1 MSENNTP
8 TNDDASSSDSRPVLD
23 TSRAGRPHIPARVTP
38 GPSDPP
44 DSSGGSGGPPDSTGG
59 SGGPPHSGGGSG
71 GGAEPEQPREV
82 VIEVE
87 FVPEVEDIDAI
98 LAGINLPAHTGGP
111 SGETDFAN
119 VARTHGVS
127 DARPVFTREEVEEDR
142 ARRNAFRDSLLA
154 SAGPQVR
161 PGQLS
166 RLEQMP
172 PPRHY
177 VRLRFPP
184 GTSATAVITALEALP
199 QVNRAIVVPR
209 AAPPSFPT
217 DEMIGT
223 SGSDVDVDP
232 ETLLEKQWYLHRTRV
247 PQAWQHTLGKGVVII
262 DIDFGCRISH
272 REFVGQIERTH
283 NTFDG
288 TNNVTTGPEV
298 GHGTA
303 VLGIAGARSNGQ
315 GIAGYAP
322 KATLWAIQG
331 DTGTGPPLQTETP
344 WSDAIRF
351 AKNTDAG
358 GRRKVI
364 LVELETEKGG
374 NFEQLGSINEVIR
387 QAIAENCVVVVTAGN
402 GDRRVDLGD
411 SGAPFEPTG
420 SILVGATVFD
430 AQVNR
435 RADFSNYGDD
445 VVVSAPGDQVHD
457 VTCGPSGDNTYWNT
471 FGGTSGAAAKVAGTV
486 ALMLSVNRHL
496 SHDEV
501 RDILRTTGSNIITEA
516 DKPVGK
522 FLNAEAAVVEAL
534 NRLPN

>member
-1 MSENNTP
+1 
-8 TNDDASSSDSRPVLD
+8 
-23 TSRAGRPHIPARVTP
+23 
-38 GPSDPP
+38 
-44 DSSGGSGGPPDSTGG
+44 
-59 SGGPPHSGGGSG
+59 
-71 GGAEPEQPREV
+71 

-98 LAGINLPAHTGGP
+98 LAGINLPAPTGGP

-127 DARPVFTREEVEEDR
+127 DARPVFTREQVEEDR
-142 ARRNAFRDSLLA
+142 ARRNALRDSLLA
-154 SAGPQVR
+154 TPGPQVR

-166 RLEQMP
+166 RLEQMR

-184 GTSATAVITALEALP
+184 GTSTTAVITALKAVP
-199 QVNRAIVVPR
+199 QVKRAIVVPG

-232 ETLLEKQWYLHRTRV
+232 ATLLEKQWYLHRTRV
-247 PQAWQHTLGKGVVII
+247 PQAWQHTLGEGVVII
-262 DIDFGCRISH
+262 DVDFGCRISH
-272 REFVGQIERTH
+272 RELVGAIERTY
-283 NTFDG
+283 NSFDG
-288 TNNVTTGPEV
+288 TDHVRAGTQF

-322 KATLWAIQG
+322 KASLWAIQG
-331 DTGTGPPLQTETP
+331 NTGTSQLPSGTP

-364 LVELETEKGG
+364 LVELETGDGG

-387 QAIAENCVVVVTAGN
+387 QAIAENCVVVVAAGN
-402 GDRRVDLGD
+402 GDSRVDLDD
-411 SGAPFEPTG
+411 SGQPFEPTG

-430 AQVNR
+430 EHVNR

-445 VVVSAPGDQVHD
+445 IVVSAPGDLVHD
-457 VTCGPSGDNTYWNT
+457 VTCGESTDDAYWNA

-501 RDILRTTGSNIITEA
+501 RDILRTTGSNIIPEA
-516 DKPVGK
+516 GKPIGR